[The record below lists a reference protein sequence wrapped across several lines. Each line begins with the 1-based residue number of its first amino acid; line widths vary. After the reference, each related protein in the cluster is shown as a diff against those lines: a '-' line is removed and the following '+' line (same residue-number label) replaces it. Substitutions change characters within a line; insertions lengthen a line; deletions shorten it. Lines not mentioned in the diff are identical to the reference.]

1 MNSEMYCIDDTYY
14 SEIDEM
20 VESATDGYESIE
32 EIPSDFIIEYYE
44 CELRPIFKLD
54 SGLLYELIHDH
65 FEENS
70 SEDGY
75 EWDSVEDLIK
85 KHLNLDA
92 INAAD
97 PELWFPEGKT
107 ITMSRDKVIEIIN
120 KNKWFE

>member
-1 MNSEMYCIDDTYY
+1 
-14 SEIDEM
+14 M

-54 SGLLYELIHDH
+54 SGLLYELILDH

-70 SEDGY
+70 SESGD
-75 EWDSVEDLIK
+75 EWDDVEDLIK
-85 KHLNLDA
+85 EHFNLDA
-92 INAAD
+92 INAEA
-97 PELWFPEGKT
+97 PELWFPEGKK

-120 KNKWFE
+120 KNKWFEL